1 MSTNLG
7 YKSVQQSETEILLFN
22 ELGRLSI
29 EFNLLLKLVDIFLA
43 KHASLNSTLLINI
56 SITYQYQNIIH
67 KLYHLPNL

>member
-43 KHASLNSTLLINI
+43 KHASLNSTLPINNQYKHNI
-56 SITYQYQNIIH
+56 SISE
-67 KLYHLPNL
+67 YHS